1 MPHCYGPCAPLSSGF
16 VAPGT
21 LRVRCG
27 KHKPQTP
34 LLLAVT
40 GRKGG
45 MQREI
50 SQVSRKLIEVSL
62 EIFAKNELVLMPIWN
77 YLLL

>member
-1 MPHCYGPCAPLSSGF
+1 
-16 VAPGT
+16 
-21 LRVRCG
+21 
-27 KHKPQTP
+27 
-34 LLLAVT
+34 
-40 GRKGG
+40 
-45 MQREI
+45 MQREM